1 MHKRYEK
8 ATTLLMI
15 IFRRRTSWILI
26 FRHSERVLDGRELHS
41 RGWEL
46 KSAFILFLIVLNGVR
61 AGCVID
67 LGRRRLD

>member
-1 MHKRYEK
+1 MHEKYEK
-8 ATTLLMI
+8 ATTLLI
-15 IFRRRTSWILI
+15 IILRRLTSWILI

-61 AGCVID
+61 AGYDID
-67 LGRRRLD
+67 LGR